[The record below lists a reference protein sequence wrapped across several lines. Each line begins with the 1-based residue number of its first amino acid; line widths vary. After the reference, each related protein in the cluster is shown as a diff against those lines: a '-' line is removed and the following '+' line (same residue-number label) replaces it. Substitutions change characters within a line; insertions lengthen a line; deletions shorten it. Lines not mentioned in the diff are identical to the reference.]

1 MRTFL
6 AVALLVGSL
15 AQAQGLKLPQQSPA
29 ATVSQQVGLTDIT
42 VSYHRPGVGGRAIWG
57 ELVPYGDTWRA
68 GANENTTITFSS
80 DAKVEGKA
88 IKAGTYGLHM
98 IPVKGKDWTVAF
110 SNVSSAW
117 GSFTYDQKEDAL
129 RVTVKPHPIDT
140 VEERLSYRFDNP
152 TDTTVTL
159 VMSWEK
165 LAVPMAI
172 SVETPKVTMAS
183 VRTELRG
190 ILNYDD
196 RAQTAAADYW
206 LKNGGAPD
214 EGLKMVEKAIARRP
228 SYANL
233 MIKAGFLEKQ
243 GKAKDAE
250 ELRTKAKAIAT
261 ENELNNAA
269 YGLMADKKI
278 DEAIKMFQAV
288 VEKYPDSW
296 NAHDSLGEALLT
308 KGDKAGA
315 AASYKKALALAK
327 DPVQK
332 KRIEGV
338 LARIGS

>member
-1 MRTFL
+1 MRTLL

-29 ATVSQQVGLTDIT
+29 ASVTQQVGLTDIT
-42 VSYHRPGVGGRAIWG
+42 VNYHRPGVGGRAIWG
-57 ELVPYGDTWRA
+57 ALVPYGEMWRA

-88 IKAGTYGLHM
+88 IKAGTYGLHVL
-98 IPVKGKDWTVAF
+98 PTQKEWTVAF

-140 VEERLSYRFDNP
+140 LEERLSYRFDNP
-152 TDTTVTL
+152 TETTVTL

-165 LAVPMAI
+165 LAMPLAI

-183 VRTELRG
+183 VRSELRG

-196 RAQTAAADYW
+196 RAQTAAAEYW
-206 LKNGGAPD
+206 LKNGGPAD
-214 EGLKMVEKAIARRP
+214 EGIKMVDKSIARHAG
-228 SYANL
+228 YQNQ

-243 GKAKDAE
+243 GKAKEAE
-250 ELRTKAKAIAT
+250 ELKTKAKAVAT
-261 ENELNNAA
+261 EGELNNAA
-269 YGLMADKKI
+269 YALMADKKI
-278 DEAIKMFQAV
+278 DDAIKMFQAV

-296 NAHDSLGEALLT
+296 NAHDSLGEALLN

-338 LARIGS
+338 LARIGT